1 MKPDEVWQSWWPNP
15 GPQTR
20 FLQSAAQEVL
30 YGGAAG
36 GGKSDG
42 LLVEGLR
49 QIANKDY
56 RAILFR
62 RTFPELEQAKGLID
76 RSKELYR
83 GPQSLGRYGE
93 QRHRW
98 TFPSGSLVDFGH
110 MGRDDDRFK
119 YQGAALAYIAFD
131 ELTHFT
137 ERQYLYL
144 FSRNRAAAGTG
155 LRCYVRNGTNPG
167 GPGHEWVKRRWA
179 AWLDKKHPNPAKAG
193 ELRWY
198 ARVNEVDTEVGPDH
212 PDAKSR
218 TFIPAFV
225 RDNPYLASTDY
236 ERNLKLLPL
245 VERLRLLEGDW
256 DIMAAAG
263 NVFKREWFE
272 IVAGAPV
279 GRGWLG
285 VKRFWDL
292 AATEK
297 ESTGDDPDY
306 TAFGKVGLR
315 TDGIYYIFHVG
326 RLRSRWRGVKQA
338 IIQTAQ
344 VDGRDVDIGIEQE
357 PGASGK
363 LLVEEIVALPELI
376 GYSVRGYSSH
386 KDKLAR
392 AKPWSAQAEQGNVKI
407 VRGDWDIEGFLDRSV
422 MFPDGPHDDEQ
433 DVISGAVEMLAD
445 RSRLE
450 TGPVPWGEDY
460 RG

>member
-1 MKPDEVWQSWWPNP
+1 MTTTAPEWHPNP

-20 FLQSAAQEVL
+20 FLQTAADEAL
-30 YGGAAG
+30 FGGAAG
-36 GGKSDG
+36 GSKSEA
-42 LLVEGLR
+42 LLVEAQR
-49 QIANKDY
+49 QIANPNY
-56 RAILFR
+56 RGILFR

-76 RSKELYR
+76 RSKQLYSGPRSR
-83 GPQSLGRYGE
+83 GSYGE

-98 TFPSGSLVDFGH
+98 TFPSGALIDFGH
-110 MGRDDDRFK
+110 MGRDDDRLK
-119 YQGAALAYIAFD
+119 YQGAGFAFIGFD

-144 FSRNRAAAGTG
+144 FSRNRAADGSG
-155 LRCYVRNGTNPG
+155 LRCYMRAGTNPG
-167 GPGHEWVKRRWA
+167 GPGHEWVKRRWG
-179 AWLDKKHPNPAKAG
+179 AWLDKKHPNPAKPG

-198 ARVNEVDTEVGPDH
+198 AQVDDVDTEVGRDH

-225 RDNPYLASTDY
+225 RDNPYLAGTDY

-245 VERLRLLEGDW
+245 VERKRLLEGDW

-263 NVFKREWFE
+263 NVFRREWFE
-272 IVAGAPV
+272 IVDAAPK
-279 GRGWLG
+279 GRGWVS

-292 AATEK
+292 AATLK
-297 ESTGDDPDY
+297 ETDSDDPDY
-306 TAFGKVGLR
+306 LTSGKVGLR
-315 TDGIYYIFHVG
+315 IDGTYYIFHV
-326 RLRSRWRGVKQA
+326 SRQRCRWKGVKAA

-344 VDGRDVDIGIEQE
+344 LDGRDVDIGIEQE

-363 LLVEEIVALPELI
+363 LLIEEIIALPELV
-376 GYSVRGYSSH
+376 GYSVQGFPAH
-386 KDKLAR
+386 KDKLSR
-392 AKPWSAQAEQGNVKI
+392 AKPWSAQAEAGNIKI
-407 VRGDWDIEGFLDRSV
+407 VKSGWDIEGFLDECA
-422 MFPDGPHDDEQ
+422 MFPDGPHDDRV

-450 TGPVPWGEDY
+450 LGYDPRLSEGY